1 MVKILADS
9 LNVATGDRITTFQ
22 IDRFPY
28 LLLAEVGTH
37 RILNSDGMD
46 EPITERL
53 NPFGQE
59 FARNSGSSRAIPI
72 QKVIDRVKADPYIPI
87 FTKKQKG
94 MQGKVGDRIFQV
106 SGRHLWLKA
115 LDEMIK
121 IVESMEAMGM
131 HKQNAN
137 HLLKPWMYV
146 PIIVTGTEWK
156 NFFNLRCDEKTHP
169 DFQKIAKEMKS
180 QYDANKPDELHPGQ
194 WHIPMS
200 EGLAKSHGSSIMKFK
215 DALKVATAR
224 HARLSYATHDGE
236 FSFDRDVSLHDGL
249 VKDEHKSPFE
259 HSAMA
264 VDQKIPGYPEY
275 AEIETGDAFYVVNTR
290 NYRGFYS
297 YRGHLEDSIDV

>member
-28 LLLAEVGTH
+28 LLLAECGTH
-37 RILNSDGMD
+37 RILNADGME

-94 MQGKVGDRIFQV
+94 MQGEVGDRIFQV
-106 SGRHLWLKA
+106 SGRNLWLKA
-115 LDEMIK
+115 LDNVIA
-121 IVESMEAMGM
+121 IVEDMDKMGV

-146 PIIVTGTEWK
+146 PVVVTGTEWD

-169 DFQKIAKEMKS
+169 DFQVIAKEMRS
-180 QYDANKPDELHPGQ
+180 LRAASKPDELRPGE
-194 WHIPMS
+194 WHIPFS
-200 EGLAKSHGSSIMKFK
+200 DGIMNRNQFKFR
-215 DALKVATAR
+215 DALKIATAR
-224 HARLSYATHDGE
+224 SARISYTTHDGM
-236 FSFDRDVSLHDGL
+236 FDYDRDFALHDML
-249 VKDEHKSPFE
+249 LADSHRSPFE

-264 VDQKIPGYPEY
+264 VEHNVDDNPVIDKLFWWNKEV
-275 AEIETGDAFYVVNTR
+275 DRVLSTR

-297 YRGHLEDSIDV
+297 YRSFLEDGIDV

>member
-22 IDRFPY
+22 IDRYPY
-28 LLLAEVGTH
+28 LLLAEAGTH
-37 RILNSDGMD
+37 RILNADGME

-87 FTKKQKG
+87 FTKKQRG
-94 MQGKVGDRIFQV
+94 MQGEVGDRIFQV
-106 SGRHLWLKA
+106 SGRNLWLKA
-115 LDEMIK
+115 LDKVIA
-121 IVESMEAMGM
+121 IVEDMDKMGV

-146 PIIVTGTEWK
+146 PIIVTGTEWD

-169 DFQKIAKEMKS
+169 DFQVIAKEMKS
-180 QYDANKPDELHPGQ
+180 QYENSEPDKLYPGE

-200 EGLAKSHGSSIMKFK
+200 EGLAKSHGSSMMKFR

-236 FSFDRDVSLHDGL
+236 FSLDRDFALHDML
-249 VKDEHKSPFE
+249 VADQHKSPFE

-264 VDQKIPGYPEY
+264 VDRKLPDYPEY
-275 AEIETGDAFYVVNTR
+275 AEIETDEALHIVNTR
-290 NYRGFYS
+290 NYRGFFS
-297 YRGHLEDSIDV
+297 YRAHLESNIDV